1 MNPGK
6 ITLVIEP
13 MIAVITNQIQNLKL
27 KGIDAF
33 ALGGAAGKNSQMNFR
48 KVLRN
53 PCDSERP
60 LIAFCTPEYLF
71 GTPANGRYQATIGQ
85 FSALKDKV
93 DDLHLIV
100 LDEAH
105 KILDRLP
112 SYRPAFDGIK
122 RLRQLE
128 CKLLAMSA
136 TLTED
141 QIQILQADF
150 LHSDNCVVLTEGVHR
165 KNLMLHLRRYKRQKP
180 LALDDDAEIDSVDDA
195 ERDNSDSLSI
205 ESSSWSRTA
214 QDIVE
219 VLDSNVTVVYLDFV
233 SDVEQMTE
241 LLKKNKTTAL
251 KYTGNVRFEE
261 RVSVEERLLKGDAS
275 VLVATESYELGVDN
289 PRNTQVIRIGCPRNL
304 GVLLQ
309 EFGHAGR
316 KDGMVAN
323 AFLYFNECVDD
334 KRLGLWIKEA
344 LDRAIDGDDKET
356 HEDKKREMIRNYVE
370 AWRFIYSVY
379 HGKCLSWALSFYYGG
394 AGDTEPPTCFVSNS
408 PLCMI
413 CKASDMLCEECCDIK
428 DYLCTLLSA
437 VQQLHNAGL
446 STVTKTLL
454 VGVLMKSTSPYICKC
469 LESIDN
475 ELVPWGCGMVITDTP
490 ISSFSW
496 CKVLYVAV
504 HLCLLDLSFTF

>member
-1 MNPGK
+1 MQGGKDVIVVQPTGSGKSLCYVASALMNPGK

-13 MIAVITNQIQNLKL
+13 MITVITNQIQNLKL

-33 ALGGAAGKNSQMNFR
+33 ALGGAAGENSQMNFC

-150 LHSDNCVVLTEGVHR
+150 LHSDNCVVLTEGVHW
-165 KNLMLHLRRYKRQKP
+165 KNLVLHLRRYKRQKP
-180 LALDDDAEIDSVDDA
+180 LVLDDDAEIDSVDDA

-261 RVSVEERLLKGDAS
+261 RVSVEKRLLKGGAS
-275 VLVATESYELGVDN
+275 VLVATESYELGIDN

-344 LDRAIDGDDKET
+344 LDRTIDGDDKET
-356 HEDKKREMIRNYVE
+356 HEDKKREMIRSYVE

-379 HGKCLSWALSFYYGG
+379 HVKCLSWTLSFFLWR
-394 AGDTEPPTCFVSNS
+394 CR
-408 PLCMI
+408 
-413 CKASDMLCEECCDIK
+413 
-428 DYLCTLLSA
+428 
-437 VQQLHNAGL
+437 
-446 STVTKTLL
+446 
-454 VGVLMKSTSPYICKC
+454 
-469 LESIDN
+469 
-475 ELVPWGCGMVITDTP
+475 
-490 ISSFSW
+490 
-496 CKVLYVAV
+496 
-504 HLCLLDLSFTF
+504 